1 MNLNVLWLVFALA
14 MGSQGLAA
22 SVGSALKWQLGRRT
36 LALRRGK
43 VVPATVEVSVRFHR
57 PLTEDELR
65 DFEDM
70 GVRFFRW
77 RGKVL
82 HVGRIYGADVPWAVL
97 ELSLIHI

>member
-1 MNLNVLWLVFALA
+1 MMNLNVLWLVFALA

-36 LALRRGK
+36 LALRSGK

-77 RGKVL
+77 RGRVL
-82 HVGRIYGADVPWAVL
+82 HV
-97 ELSLIHI
+97 